1 MKELH
6 GGLVRI
12 SRGDVLYHEGDDLT
26 YFYTAKVGQGARFK
40 HLPNGDRQLVS
51 FIFPGDIVGLQA
63 VLESGATTTVS
74 AASDMVLC
82 RFHKSKLK
90 DLFRE
95 SPNRAYSL
103 VWIAAVEES
112 FLAET
117 IATLGQRSAIE
128 RMAWAF
134 LQIHERLTAVGLK
147 QGDSVIFPFT
157 QRDMA
162 DALGLS
168 LVHTNKTLARLRS
181 CMRWENGLITLTD
194 KIALSEIAMTTPEE
208 PKNRPL
214 L

>member
-1 MKELH
+1 MKDFH
-6 GGLVRI
+6 CGLVQI
-12 SRGDVLYHEGDDLT
+12 SGGEVLYHEGDDLS
-26 YFYTAKVGQGARFK
+26 YFYTAKAGQGARFK
-40 HLPNGDRQLVS
+40 HLANGERQLVS

-63 VLESGATTTVS
+63 VLENGAATTAI
-74 AASDMVLC
+74 AASDMILC
-82 RFHKSKLK
+82 RFHKSKLQ

-95 SPNRAYSL
+95 SPKRAYSL

-112 FLAET
+112 FLGET

-134 LQIHERLTAVGLK
+134 LRIHERLTAVGLR
-147 QGDSVIFPFT
+147 QGDSVVFPFT
-157 QRDMA
+157 QRDLA

-181 CMRWENGLITLTD
+181 CMRWESHLLTLTD
-194 KIALSEIAMTTPEE
+194 RTALSEIAMTTPEV
-208 PKNRPL
+208 PKDRPL